1 VTELMFIVSVVIIIA
16 ASTKLTRWE
25 GAAGWL
31 GTNDAHLN
39 LEGA

>member
-1 VTELMFIVSVVIIIA
+1 MFIVSVVIIIA